1 MQVENQPAFTTQLA
15 IGNTNLN
22 LLSHRDATK
31 VFNIGITSA
40 GSTLQPKAAVGAVEG
55 DNILP
60 PLEAETRAFNPQLIN
75 TAVAAFV
82 IFLAI
87 ACKLVN
93 ARLHLC

>member
-1 MQVENQPAFTTQLA
+1 MQVENQPAFQTQLA

-31 VFNIGITSA
+31 VFNISITSA
-40 GSTLQPKAAVGAVEG
+40 GSTLPPKANVGAVEG

-60 PLEAETRAFNPQLIN
+60 PLEVETGAQLLN

-87 ACKLVN
+87 AAVSE
-93 ARLHLC
+93 